1 MEVFELR
8 RRRGC
13 RAVARVPGY
22 SQAFL
27 RGRVG
32 LAAQLDC
39 ACCRPQSAWYQMMAY
54 RNLTR
59 SMASGGKVP
68 NSMGTWLP
76 SRSGASSRPSLNPEV
91 GSSVLALADQPAVLV
106 HAVRRAGGTIPGPGS
121 VNSHLVHLFHY
132 VCHKS

>member
-22 SQAFL
+22 SQAFVS
-27 RGRVG
+27 GRVG

-39 ACCRPQSAWYQMMAY
+39 AYCRPQSAWYQMMAY

-59 SMASGGKVP
+59 SMASGGMIP

-76 SRSGASSRPSLNPEV
+76 SRSGASSRPSLNPAV
-91 GSSVLALADQPAVLV
+91 GSRVLSLADQPAVS
-106 HAVRRAGGTIPGPGS
+106 RRHDSGPAS